1 MYLLLSLLSL
11 TSSVLSYY
19 ICILNL
25 SLFTY
30 TLKNKLYIFLL
41 ILLNAV
47 VATKFGNIVIISL
60 LLSLILYHLLFIKNT
75 FKNIFI
81 IPAAYII
88 NVQFSNL
95 CTQLIQ
101 NLFRISLSK
110 KDTSLLH
117 YYLIYCA
124 SIIIISTISSYFLGI
139 LVRHYMNKLNTSIF
153 RKEAWILILS
163 HLSICAL
170 IYAFNI
176 ICGQRVGYTDKNTT
190 FNSILFLLYFLSST
204 IILIIAFRTYSEKSK
219 LALKETEF
227 KNLKEY
233 TANIETMYSNLRT
246 FKHDYINILS
256 SLYGYIESKD
266 YNGLETYFNEKILPT
281 KEQITVNNERL
292 SQLGKIEIPALK
304 GLLSSKFIY
313 AYELGIQVFIDI
325 AEPIENISMD
335 IIDLSRILGIFLDNA
350 IEGTLETKQPQ
361 LNFSMIKNETSIA
374 VIVTNNFINHQ
385 ISLSQINQLS
395 VSTKGANRGLGL
407 YNVKQILKAYKNV
420 LHETSMAND
429 LFIQH
434 LEILNS

>member
-1 MYLLLSLLSL
+1 MNLLISLLSL

-30 TLKNKLYIFLL
+30 TFKNKFYIFLL
-41 ILLNAV
+41 ILLNAII
-47 VATKFGNIVIISL
+47 ATKLGNIVIISL
-60 LLSLILYHLLFIKNT
+60 LLSLILYHIFFIKNT
-75 FKNIFI
+75 IKNFFI

-88 NVQFSNL
+88 NVQLSNL
-95 CTQLIQ
+95 CTHIIQ
-101 NLFRISLSK
+101 NLFNVSLSRA
-110 KDTSLLH
+110 DTIILR
-117 YYLIYCA
+117 YYLIYCI
-124 SIIIISTISSYFLGI
+124 SIIIISAIFSYFVGKLI
-139 LVRHYMNKLNTSIF
+139 RYYMRKLNTSIF

-176 ICGQRVGYTDKNTT
+176 IWGQKVGYTDENTT

-204 IILIIAFRTYSEKSK
+204 IILIITFRTYSEKSK

-233 TANIETMYSNLRT
+233 TSNIETMYSNLRT
-246 FKHDYINILS
+246 FKHDYINVLS

-325 AEPIENISMD
+325 SEPIENISMD
-335 IIDLSRILGIFLDNA
+335 IVDLSRILGIFLDNA
-350 IEGTLETKQPQ
+350 IEGSLETKLPQ
-361 LNFSMIKNETSIA
+361 LNFSIIKTETSIA
-374 VIVTNNFINHQ
+374 VIITNNFINHQ
-385 ISLSQINQLS
+385 ISLTQINQIS
-395 VSTKGANRGLGL
+395 VSTKGSNRGLGL
-407 YNVKQILKAYKNV
+407 YNVKQILKTYKNV
-420 LHETSMAND
+420 LHETSMPND

-434 LEILNS
+434 LEIMNL